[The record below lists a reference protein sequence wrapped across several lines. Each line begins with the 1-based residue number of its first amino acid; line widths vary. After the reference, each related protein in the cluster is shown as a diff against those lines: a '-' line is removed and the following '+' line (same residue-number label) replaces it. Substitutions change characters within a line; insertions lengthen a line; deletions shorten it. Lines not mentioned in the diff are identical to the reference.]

1 MRQGWRMSGWP
12 GSIAY
17 RGRQSAGDPTIRGS
31 RLSTARS
38 VLENGPPPPRY
49 LRGRA
54 VKLPKGEQIV
64 LVTLFGTTVIVR
76 GQNIDLSQLGD
87 DLFRFVDP
95 LGISVLLR

>member
-1 MRQGWRMSGWP
+1 MSKALEHSP
-12 GSIAY
+12 
-17 RGRQSAGDPTIRGS
+17 IRHS
-31 RLSTARS
+31 KT
-38 VLENGPPPPRY
+38 GPLLGIFADVRCGL
-49 LRGRA
+49 LR
-54 VKLPKGEQIV
+54 GEQIV